1 MTKKENETLARFYKT
16 RLSSLDLA
24 IKCTGK
30 MVKDEASSE
39 DYTNLLIMRA
49 EYSDKLDNLS
59 IDKEYMISFEKGG
72 WNTTTATNDEDA
84 LKFAK
89 AEYDGEHT
97 KVKSVYLSSP
107 SAKESAMRSFY

>member
-1 MTKKENETLARFYKT
+1 MTKKENKTLARFYKT

-24 IKCTGK
+24 IKCTSK

-59 IDKEYMISFEKGG
+59 IDKEYMITFEKGG
-72 WNTTTATNDEDA
+72 WNTTRATNDEDA

-97 KVKSVYLSSP
+97 KVQSVRLATKSGID
-107 SAKESAMRSFY
+107 AAMRSFY